1 MKRLVLL
8 LCIFSVFIFSG
19 CANQEK
25 KLSTLEKIKKE
36 GKVTVGVK
44 VDSKPF
50 GYEQN
55 GELKGFDVDL
65 AYLIAK
71 KITKKLN
78 PEVEFV
84 KLTSNDRIFALND
97 GEVDMVIATMSITP
111 QRNVLVNFSRPY
123 YVAGQAL
130 MVKNKSKIKD
140 ISNLSGKTTGIVLS
154 STGENTIIRL
164 APDTK
169 IKGAKTY
176 TEAFSLLK
184 SGEIDA
190 LLADDTI
197 LYGLASDNKKYKIL
211 PRRYTQEYYAIAVRK
226 EDKDLQ
232 HVLDRAIRLLGD
244 SGELN
249 LLKKKWAKN

>member
-8 LCIFSVFIFSG
+8 FCIFSVFIFSG
-19 CANQEK
+19 CASQEK
-25 KLSTLEKIKKE
+25 KLPTLEKIRKE
-36 GKVTVGVK
+36 GKITVGVK

-55 GELKGFDVDL
+55 GELKGFDIDL

-71 KITKKLN
+71 KVTKKLD
-78 PEVEFV
+78 PEVKFV
-84 KLTSNDRIFALND
+84 KIASNDRIFALNS
-97 GEVDMVIATMSITP
+97 GEVDMIIATMSITP

-130 MVKNKSKIKD
+130 MVKSKSKIKD
-140 ISNLSGKTTGIVLS
+140 INNLNGKTTGIVLS
-154 STGENTIIRL
+154 STGESTIIRL
-164 APDTK
+164 VPDTK
-169 IKGAKTY
+169 IKSAKTY

-184 SGEIDA
+184 KDKIDA

-197 LYGLASDNKKYKIL
+197 LYGLANGSKKYTIL
-211 PRRYTQEYYAIAVRK
+211 PRRYTKEYYAIAVRK

-232 HVLDRAIRLLGD
+232 HVLDRSIRLLGE

-249 LLKKKWAKN
+249 LLKKKWVK

>member
-1 MKRLVLL
+1 MKRLVLF
-8 LCIFSVFIFSG
+8 LCIFSVFVFSG
-19 CANQEK
+19 CTNQETN
-25 KLSTLEKIKKE
+25 LSTLEKIRKE
-36 GKVTVGVK
+36 GKVKVGVK

-55 GELKGFDVDL
+55 GELKGYDIDL
-65 AYLIAK
+65 AYLVAK
-71 KITKKLN
+71 KVTKKLD

-84 KLTSNDRIFALND
+84 KLASNDRIFALNSGD
-97 GEVDMVIATMSITP
+97 VDMIIATMSITP
-111 QRNVLVNFSRPY
+111 QRNILVNFSRPY

-130 MVKNKSKIKD
+130 MVKNGSKIKD
-140 ISNLSGKTTGIVLS
+140 ISDLGAKTTGIVLN
-154 STGENTIIRL
+154 STGEGTLIRL
-164 APDTK
+164 VPDTR

-184 SGEIDA
+184 KGEIDA

-197 LYGLASDNKKYKIL
+197 LYGLSDGSKKYTIL
-211 PRRYTQEYYAIAVRK
+211 PRRYTKEYYAIAVRK

-232 HVLDRAIRLLGD
+232 NVLDRSIRLLGD

-249 LLKKKWAKN
+249 LLKKKWLK

>member
-1 MKRLVLL
+1 MKRLVLF

-19 CANQEK
+19 CTNQEK

-36 GKVTVGVK
+36 GKITVGVK

-55 GELKGFDVDL
+55 GELKGFDIDL

-71 KITKKLN
+71 KLTKKLN

-84 KLTSNDRIFALND
+84 KLASSDRIYALNS
-97 GEVDMVIATMSITP
+97 GEVDMIIATMSITP

-130 MVKNKSKIKD
+130 MVKNKSNIKD
-140 ISNLSGKTTGIVLS
+140 VSDLASKTTGIILTT
-154 STGENTIIRL
+154 TGEGTLVRL

-169 IKGAKTY
+169 IRGAKTY
-176 TEAFSLLK
+176 TEAMSLLK

-190 LLADDTI
+190 LLGDDSI
-197 LYGLASDNKKYKIL
+197 LYGLASGNKKYKIL
-211 PRRYTQEYYAIAVRK
+211 PRRYTKEFYAIAVRK

-232 HVLDRAIRLLGD
+232 YVLDRAIRLLGE

-249 LLKKKWAKN
+249 LLKKKWLK